1 MRLTGKLPAILAICF
16 FAANTPVLAQGGTGS
31 NPYYNYNSSTLMQ
44 GNPQQNIYYPY
55 WNNYLDNLQQEGG
68 YQAVQGDYP
77 NSAPVTSYYPSA
89 QDSNATTPQAAQPQM
104 YSNTTDYYNN
114 YGQAQPGYQAQSAGQ
129 YGAYGAQ
136 QVQQAQPNYGAAPA
150 PQRAPQSNRPLRAS
164 TNTGQANPRQ
174 ANQGPV
180 EDPIPTPQEIA
191 AEQQRFLYLSG
202 RNAEQNAV
210 SAAMAQAEAQAR
222 AQGQAYGAQYGAQPQ
237 QQANAAPQGYPSGQQ
252 AYMNNAA
259 ATNQSAADLAFSA
272 DPNVRRAQE
281 EARQRA
287 EARRKAAEQ
296 AAQQQA
302 AMQELQQAQ
311 TLYEQAQ
318 ARLSE
323 EEQKQKAL
331 QAEFHRRAVSDAYD
345 SLRMAQQRYYD
356 LMGVEGEAGP
366 PQSNYRPQ
374 AAAAPNPMA
383 VTTNPSYG
391 QPAQPQQQP
400 VQPAQPQVAP
410 QPQRPA
416 QATPL
421 YAGQAGQQGQS
432 NSSGGGI
439 LSSIKSFFSA
449 PEGVNQRA
457 LLDRQKGAGTMGY

>member
-1 MRLTGKLPAILAICF
+1 MRLSGKLPAILAMCL
-16 FAANTPVLAQGGTGS
+16 FAATTPVLGQGGTGS
-31 NPYYNYNSSTLMQ
+31 NPYYDYNSSTLMQ
-44 GNPQQNIYYPY
+44 GNAQQNIYYPY

-68 YQAVQGDYP
+68 YQAVHGNYP

-89 QDSNATTPQAAQPQM
+89 QDSRATTPQAAQPQM
-104 YSNTTDYYNN
+104 YSNSGYYSN
-114 YGQAQPGYQAQSAGQ
+114 YGQAQPGYGAQAAQ

-136 QVQQAQPNYGAAPA
+136 QAQQAQPNYGAAPA
-150 PQRAPQSNRPLRAS
+150 PQRAPQSNSPLQAS
-164 TNTGQANPRQ
+164 TNTGQANPGQ

-180 EDPIPTPQEIA
+180 EDPVPTPQEIA

-202 RNAEQNAV
+202 RNAEQDAV

-222 AQGQAYGAQYGAQPQ
+222 AQGQAYGAQYGAQPG
-237 QQANAAPQGYPSGQQ
+237 QQASAAPQGYPSGQQ

-259 ATNQSAADLAFSA
+259 ATNQAADDLAFSA

-281 EARQRA
+281 EARLRA

-318 ARLSE
+318 ARLQE

-366 PQSNYRPQ
+366 PQSNYGQQ

-391 QPAQPQQQP
+391 QPAAPQQQP
-400 VQPAQPQVAP
+400 MQPVQPQVAP

-432 NSSGGGI
+432 NSSNEGGI
-439 LSSIKSFFSA
+439 LSSIKSFFSPPA
-449 PEGVNQRA
+449 GGVNQRA
-457 LLDRQKGAGTMGY
+457 LLDRQKRSREMNY